1 MTRLRRIAFWASL
14 IWTVAAV
21 AQERNIAVTPMLIDN
36 VDIPERLCPVMEQ
49 KLLQIATGNGYG
61 SQSQE
66 FVLTANAVTID
77 KAAVP
82 TVPPQVTVSVDV
94 VLYVVNAAEQ
104 LIVDEYTVSL
114 SGIGRN
120 EVSAYS
126 AALKQLKPRS
136 PGIRRFMSTVREKIV
151 EYYAERVPVLIA
163 KADSYAGR
171 GEYDKAIDVLST
183 IPEAVAEY
191 PDIAARMS
199 NYYVQSIDREADRAI
214 QAAKS
219 EMAMGRVESSLAI
232 LNSIDPLSSRFGE
245 ASTMIE
251 SLLKPM
257 KEEEKATYSEEV
269 AVHNQQKEIAAQ
281 VENNTETRDKLA
293 LEASYEQSVERAA
306 TTAAA
311 VEDSVALKKR
321 ITEFLAKEQGK

>member
-1 MTRLRRIAFWASL
+1 MSRLRRIAFWTSL
-14 IWTVAAV
+14 LWTVAV
-21 AQERNIAVTPMLIDN
+21 MAQERNIAVTPMLVDN

-61 SQSQE
+61 SRSQE

-77 KAAVP
+77 KTAVP
-82 TVPPQVTVSVDV
+82 TVPPQVTLSVDV

-120 EVSAYS
+120 ETAAYS

-171 GEYDKAIDVLST
+171 GEYDKAIDVLSA

-199 NYYVQSIDREADRAI
+199 NYYVQSVDREADRAI

-219 EMAMGRVESSLAI
+219 EMAMGRIESALAM
-232 LNSIDPLSSRFGE
+232 LNSIDPLSTRFGE
-245 ASTMIE
+245 ASIMIE
-251 SLLKPM
+251 SMLQPM
-257 KEEEKATYSEEV
+257 KEEEKATYSKEV
-269 AVHNQQKEIAAQ
+269 AVHNQQKEVAQQ
-281 VENNTETRDKLA
+281 VEKSEQVREEMA
-293 LEASYEQSVERAA
+293 LTASYERSEER
-306 TTAAA
+306 A
-311 VEDSVALKKR
+311 VEDSVALKNR
-321 ITEFLAKEQGK
+321 ITEFLSKQQ

>member
-1 MTRLRRIAFWASL
+1 MSRFRIIAFWACL
-14 IWTVAAV
+14 LWAAAAV

-36 VDIPERLCPVMEQ
+36 VDIPERLCPVMQQ
-49 KLLQIATGNGYG
+49 KLLQISTGNGYG
-61 SQSQE
+61 SNSQE

-82 TVPPQVTVSVDV
+82 TVPPQVTVGVDV

-120 EVSAYS
+120 ETAAYT

-136 PGIRRFMSTVREKIV
+136 PEIRRFMSTVREKIV

-171 GEYDKAIDVLST
+171 GEYDKAIDVLSV
-183 IPEAVAEY
+183 IPEAVPEY

-199 NYYVQSIDREADRAI
+199 DYYVQSIDREADRAI

-219 EMAMGRVESSLAI
+219 EMAMGRIESSLAI
-232 LNSIDPLSSRFGE
+232 LNTIDPLSSRFGE

-251 SLLKPM
+251 SLLQPM
-257 KEEEKATYSEEV
+257 KEEEKETYSEEV

-281 VENNTETRDKLA
+281 VENNEEKRDKMV
-293 LEASYEQSVERAA
+293 LEASYEQSVER
-306 TTAAA
+306 TTAT

-321 ITEFLAKEQGK
+321 ITEFLASEQGK

>member
-1 MTRLRRIAFWASL
+1 MRRLRRIAFWASL
-14 IWTVAAV
+14 IWAVAAV
-21 AQERNIAVTPMLIDN
+21 AQERNIAVTPMLIDD
-36 VDIPERLCPVMEQ
+36 VDIPERLCPVMQQ

-61 SQSQE
+61 SNSQE
-66 FVLTANAVTID
+66 FVLTANAVTVD

-82 TVPPQVTVSVDV
+82 TVPPQVTLTVDV

-120 EVSAYS
+120 ETAAYS

-136 PGIRRFMSTVREKIV
+136 PGIRRFMTTVREKIV
-151 EYYAERVPVLIA
+151 DYYAERVPVLIA

-171 GEYDKAIDVLST
+171 GEYDKAMDVLSV
-183 IPEAVAEY
+183 IPEAVPEY

-199 NYYVQSIDREADRAI
+199 DYYVQSLDREADRAI

-219 EMAMGRVESSLAI
+219 EMALGNVENSLAI

-251 SLLKPM
+251 SLLQPM
-257 KEEEKATYSEEV
+257 KEEEKAAYSEEV
-269 AVHNQQKEIAAQ
+269 AVYNEQKEVAEQ
-281 VENNTETRDKLA
+281 VQSNEKSREEMA
-293 LEASYEQSVERAA
+293 LQASYEESSARTV
-306 TTAAA
+306 

-321 ITEFLAKEQGK
+321 ISEFLAKEQVK